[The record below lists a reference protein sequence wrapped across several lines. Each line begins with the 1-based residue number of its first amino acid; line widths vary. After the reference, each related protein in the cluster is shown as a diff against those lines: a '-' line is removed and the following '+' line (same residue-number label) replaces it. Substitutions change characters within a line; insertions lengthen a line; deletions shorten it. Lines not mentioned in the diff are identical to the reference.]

1 MKNKTILLIMTLC
14 TCLLSSC
21 AFEDPLVAPPSW
33 KGFNYVVKQLA
44 PSGNPGDTVQVERG
58 ELYPGAPIKVYALR
72 KSQGRL
78 IGQITGTISLRC
90 TVYPSSG
97 APQTAVIDKT
107 VISLANDTYDGWED
121 PYATFTLPS
130 FEGEYDYFKVEA
142 ACQFYFNT
150 FGNQDS
156 EVDFSDETSNDSPYL
171 GNIYT
176 DRATFH
182 PMNGGSASSGR
193 EDGELKYHTI
203 YTYAK

>member
-1 MKNKTILLIMTLC
+1 MKNKIVLLITVLC
-14 TCLLSSC
+14 ACFLSSC
-21 AFEDPLVAPPSW
+21 TFEPPLVAPPSW
-33 KGFNYVVKQLA
+33 KGFNYEVKQ
-44 PSGNPGDTVQVERG
+44 PDPDNIGDTVQVERG
-58 ELYPGAPIKVYALR
+58 ALYPGAPVRVYAVR

-78 IGQITGTISLRC
+78 IGQITGTIKLRC
-90 TVYPSSG
+90 TVYPSTG
-97 APQTAVIDKT
+97 APETTILDKT

-156 EVDFSDETSNDSPYL
+156 EVDFSDETSNEAPYF

-182 PMNGGSASSGR
+182 PMNGGSASSGT
-193 EDGELKYHTI
+193 EGGELKFHTI
-203 YTYAK
+203 YTYTR

>member
-1 MKNKTILLIMTLC
+1 MKNKIFLLITVLC
-14 TCLLSSC
+14 ACLLSSC
-21 AFEDPLVAPPSW
+21 SFEAPLVAPPSW
-33 KGFNYVVKQLA
+33 KGFNYMVKQPA
-44 PSGNPGDTVQVERG
+44 PGNTGDTVQVERG
-58 ELYPGAPIKVYALR
+58 DLYPGAPVRVYAVR

-78 IGQITGTISLRC
+78 IGQITGTIKLRC
-90 TVYPSSG
+90 TVYPSTG
-97 APQTAVIDKT
+97 APETTILDKT

-156 EVDFSDETSNDSPYL
+156 EVDFSDETSNEAPYL

-176 DRATFH
+176 DRAMFH
-182 PMNGGSASSGR
+182 PMNGGAASSGR
-193 EDGELKYHTI
+193 EDSELKYHTI
-203 YTYAK
+203 YTYTR

>member
-1 MKNKTILLIMTLC
+1 MKNKIIIFITALC
-14 TCLLSSC
+14 ACLLSSC
-21 AFEDPLVAPPSW
+21 SFDAPLVAPPSW
-33 KGFNYVVKQLA
+33 KGFNYVVKQ
-44 PSGNPGDTVQVERG
+44 PVPGNPGDTVQVERG
-58 ELYPGAPIKVYALR
+58 ALYPGAPVKVYAVR

-78 IGQITGTISLRC
+78 VGQITGIIRLRSTI
-90 TVYPSSG
+90 YPKSG
-97 APQTAVIDKT
+97 APIIEKLDKT

-156 EVDFSDETSNDSPYL
+156 EVDFSDETSNEAPYL

-182 PMNGGSASSGR
+182 PMNGGAASSGM

-203 YTYAK
+203 YTYTR

>member
-1 MKNKTILLIMTLC
+1 MKNKIFLLITVLC
-14 TCLLSSC
+14 ACLLSSC
-21 AFEDPLVAPPSW
+21 SFEAPLVAPPSW
-33 KGFNYVVKQLA
+33 KGFNYVVKQPA
-44 PSGNPGDTVQVERG
+44 PDNTGDTVQVPRG
-58 ELYPGAPIKVYALR
+58 ALYPGAPVRVYAVR

-78 IGQITGTISLRC
+78 IGQITGIISLRS
-90 TVYPSSG
+90 TIYPKSG
-97 APQTAVIDKT
+97 APIIEKLDKT

-156 EVDFSDETSNDSPYL
+156 EVDFSDETSNEAPYF

-182 PMNGGSASSGR
+182 PMNGGSASSGT
-193 EDGELKYHTI
+193 EGGELKFHTI
-203 YTYAK
+203 YTYTR

>member
-1 MKNKTILLIMTLC
+1 MKNKIIIFITALC
-14 TCLLSSC
+14 ACLLSSC
-21 AFEDPLVAPPSW
+21 SFDAPLVAPPSW
-33 KGFNYVVKQLA
+33 KGFNYVVKQ
-44 PSGNPGDTVQVERG
+44 PVPGNPGDTVQVERG
-58 ELYPGAPIKVYALR
+58 ALYPGAPVKVYAVR

-78 IGQITGTISLRC
+78 VGQITGIIRLRSTI
-90 TVYPSSG
+90 YPKSG
-97 APQTAVIDKT
+97 APIIEKLDKT

-130 FEGEYDYFKVEA
+130 FDGEYDYFKVEA

-156 EVDFSDETSNDSPYL
+156 EVDFSDETSNEAPYL

-182 PMNGGSASSGR
+182 PMNGGSASSGN

-203 YTYAK
+203 YTYTK

>member
-1 MKNKTILLIMTLC
+1 MKNKIFLLIIVLC
-14 TCLLSSC
+14 ACLLSSC
-21 AFEDPLVAPPSW
+21 SFEAPLVAPPSW
-33 KGFNYVVKQLA
+33 KGFNYEVKQ
-44 PSGNPGDTVQVERG
+44 PDPDNIGDTVQVERG
-58 ELYPGAPIKVYALR
+58 DLYPGAPVRVYAVR

-78 IGQITGTISLRC
+78 IGQITGTIKLRC
-90 TVYPSSG
+90 TVYPSTG
-97 APQTAVIDKT
+97 APETTILDKT

-156 EVDFSDETSNDSPYL
+156 EVDFSDETSNEAPYL

-182 PMNGGSASSGR
+182 PMNGGAASSGM

-203 YTYAK
+203 YTYTR